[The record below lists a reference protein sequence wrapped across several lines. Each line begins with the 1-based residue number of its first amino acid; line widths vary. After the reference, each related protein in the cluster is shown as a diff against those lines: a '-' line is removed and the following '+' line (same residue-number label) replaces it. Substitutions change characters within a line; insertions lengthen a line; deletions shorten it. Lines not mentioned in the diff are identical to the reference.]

1 MPFRAPV
8 KIWICLCMG
17 RCRLPADNPYTK
29 GRRNW
34 NKGVLKAPLL
44 FHFVERRR
52 TLDMFPLL
60 SSEEINGAIVTVFK
74 RSKIRLFTEHTKT
87 ERNTLSLPWN
97 TAAVWPACLPCKDR
111 WCCASCSTLGQHK
124 SQLHWENSVYG
135 IFQQPGPAQIVKS
148 VWMAEQ
154 RINICHSPPSWWGWA
169 GRWRLSSSHAFLSQ
183 NSTS

>member
-97 TAAVWPACLPCKDR
+97 TAAVWPACLPCKDL
-111 WCCASCSTLGQHK
+111 CQLQHAGTTQKPITLRKFSVRDFPAARPSSDCQICLDGRA
-124 SQLHWENSVYG
+124 ENKHL
-135 IFQQPGPAQIVKS
+135 P
-148 VWMAEQ
+148 
-154 RINICHSPPSWWGWA
+154 
-169 GRWRLSSSHAFLSQ
+169 L
-183 NSTS
+183 TSLLVGMSR